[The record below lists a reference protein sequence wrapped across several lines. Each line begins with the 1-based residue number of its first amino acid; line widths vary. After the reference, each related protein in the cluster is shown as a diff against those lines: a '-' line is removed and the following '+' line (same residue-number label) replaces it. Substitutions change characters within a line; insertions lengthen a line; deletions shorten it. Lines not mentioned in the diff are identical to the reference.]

1 MRNFIKKYIR
11 SFKKVKSRQKP
22 KILKPSKKVV
32 NVFCDG
38 KELISNQDLHD
49 NTLKILYNI
58 LNPASAWWNRFA
70 NGTLELNG
78 NDIDYYHNMAENY
91 AYLCAMYFSL
101 DKPDED
107 TRNFYF
113 KRLDDLSN
121 TNSYPT
127 LPAPPQSAYPG
138 WVKGNNK
145 VHINSIPNNPFCV
158 EVPGDPFNVLA
169 NNFTAEDINTARP
182 NLYPSGPNPGTGD
195 VITNYSRPGFTNI
208 FFEKGFSVNND
219 LVKLQGSQYPNLDI
233 FDGNTPDPNNPQQ
246 NYPKRSYRQWMTSGS
261 DYRDENANLQS
272 TTPYQPYSY
281 KDLVYRLKSNATNPK
296 TLGAVSALN
305 AFNYRLRLNF
315 NHPIAGGPA
324 YELVLIEY
332 NAAFI
337 GVDVD
342 MTPHEVYNHCQNILF
357 TSDWEIP
364 NTPLSYSSVQP
375 SIIPL
380 QTPPPG
386 YQNVYDPSLPW
397 YTPSTP
403 IASGSYLSGYYYAQ
417 NSINGLPSGRIFS
430 FQQKMR
436 DIGRIGMHNHG
447 VENCTGCTAGCFYN
461 WKLDDV
467 HCTDNNNQAWPFKS
481 VDDCENYLSLY
492 DSPCPKNPPIF
503 DDGETPKDD
512 NGSVVPIGVKQVW
525 KCDNAIGE
533 CSYQGTIPVSQNMPP
548 NTYRSL
554 ALCQNSC
561 KCLSDCCKKNYISNP
576 SNSTNFCTSEFR
588 LIHSPTY
595 YPGGLTPSNFQSY
608 PNNKLSVGT
617 TLRWRRCAGSN
628 IEEKGQII
636 ERYDV
641 GSSTWQFFAASD
653 MSNSSSY
660 SGTDYTGLP
669 GGILNVILFRVSIF
683 ANNVSPKP
691 GVVLQPLNYP
701 NASPLITSIITA
713 NLVEQSYLKVRYTG
727 TAPLPD
733 TQGNL
738 VAIYEEIPLTYL
750 DESSVKFPSCVG
762 ELDQI
767 DDVDV

>member
-1 MRNFIKKYIR
+1 MRNFIKKYIK
-11 SFKKVKSRQKP
+11 SFKEVKSRQKP

-38 KELISNQDLHD
+38 KELVNNSDLAA
-49 NTLKILYNI
+49 NTITKLYGNF
-58 LNPASAWWNRFA
+58 NTTSAWWNRFV
-70 NGTLELNG
+70 NGNLTLNG

-158 EVPGDPFNVLA
+158 QVPDNQTPFRGQ
-169 NNFTAEDINTARP
+169 DIVTARP

-219 LVKLQGSQYPNLDI
+219 LVKLQASQYPNLDI
-233 FDGNTPDPNNPQQ
+233 FDGNTPDPNNPGQ

-281 KDLVYRLKSNATNPK
+281 KDLVYRLKSDATNPK
-296 TLGAVSALN
+296 TLGAASASN
-305 AFNYRLRLNF
+305 AFNYRLRINF

-337 GVDVD
+337 GVNVD

-357 TSDWEIP
+357 TSDWKIP

-375 SIIPL
+375 SITPQ

-386 YQNVYDPSLPW
+386 YQNIYDPSLPW

-403 IASGSYLSGYYYAQ
+403 IASGSYLNGYYHAQ
-417 NSINGLPSGRIFS
+417 NSFTGLPSGRIFS

-503 DDGETPKDD
+503 DDGETPIDD
-512 NGSVVPIGVKQVW
+512 NGSVTTVGVKQVW
-525 KCDNAIGE
+525 KCNHDTGD
-533 CSYQGTIPVSQNMPP
+533 CSYQGTIPVSQSMPA
-548 NTYRSL
+548 NTYTSL
-554 ALCQNSC
+554 ALCQNAC
-561 KCLSDCCKKNYISNP
+561 KCLSDCCEKNYISNP
-576 SNSTNFCTSEFR
+576 SNSTNFCISQLR
-588 LIHSPTY
+588 LIHSSNH

-617 TLRWRRCAGSN
+617 SLRIKYCV
-628 IEEKGQII
+628 GQNVMANGALL
-636 ERYDV
+636 ERWDSL
-641 GSSTWQFFAASD
+641 SSTWVMYYA
-653 MSNSSSY
+653 SSSVY
-660 SGTDYTGLP
+660 SSVTLGNPLP
-669 GGILNVILFRVSIF
+669 GTYRLSIF
-683 ANNVSPKP
+683 AGNVLPNP
-691 GVVLQPLNYP
+691 GAILQP
-701 NASPLITSIITA
+701 TSYIGTYNNSAINLPSS
-713 NLVEQSYLKVRYTG
+713 NLVDQAYIKFKLVQNISPIFNIHEEQ
-727 TAPLPD
+727 
-733 TQGNL
+733 
-738 VAIYEEIPLTYL
+738 PLTYM
-750 DESSVKFPSCVG
+750 DESTVKFPSCSP
-762 ELDQI
+762 ELKNI
-767 DDVDV
+767 DDVEVPG